1 MYSPPLTVPP
11 LKREI
16 YDLTVCRALFAA
28 WVFTYH
34 VDLHAQFSTYLG
46 PAACLIRRG
55 YLGVD
60 GFFLLSGFILARVH
74 PEFSYAA
81 AGSFRFW
88 GKRLARI
95 YPVHLAVLVLL
106 AAVAAS
112 GLALGIVPH
121 DPGRFSLAALGQDLL
136 LIQGWGVA
144 NQLAWN
150 YPSWS
155 ISTEWAGYL
164 LFPAIC
170 LAIARFR
177 PSASAILLGLCFTA
191 LGIVDLYFAHGLNLT
206 FADSLWRFFP
216 EFIAGILTAKLAPI
230 AAPRLPASRLAAAA
244 LPIIICGLLFSADA
258 LAVGGLWLLIACL
271 AMQADR
277 GAGNIFPTLDLLR
290 FMGILSYAFYMSF
303 ATIELFLAQ
312 LYGHEGWN
320 PADRKWAYAL
330 AMTCLTFIL
339 ALSLHHLIE
348 KPSRQLIDRW
358 LSEGGSTSFSEE
370 KEAKRLF

>member
-1 MYSPPLTVPP
+1 MTSST
-11 LKREI
+11 REI
-16 YDLTVCRALFAA
+16 TDLTVCRAIFAA

-34 VDLHAQFSTYLG
+34 VDLHADFSAHLG
-46 PAACLIRRG
+46 SAAGLIRRG

-74 PEFSYAA
+74 PEFGRSTT
-81 AGSFRFW
+81 GSLRFY

-164 LFPAIC
+164 LFPAFC
-170 LAIARFR
+170 VAIARLR
-177 PSASAILLGLCFTA
+177 QIPAIILLILCA
-191 LGIVDLYFAHGLNLT
+191 AVLAIVDHHFGQSLNLT

-216 EFIAGILTAKLAPI
+216 EFIAGILTARLAPE
-230 AAPRLPASRLAAAA
+230 AAPHAPTRLLAGIGVAAVIGA
-244 LPIIICGLLFSADA
+244 LLLRADTLVVA
-258 LAVGGLWLLIACL
+258 ALWLLITSL
-271 AMQADR
+271 AMRADN
-277 GAGNIFPTLDLLR
+277 GQKPIFPSLPLLR
-290 FMGILSYAFYMSF
+290 FLGILSYAFYMSF
-303 ATIELFLAQ
+303 ATVELFLAQ

-320 PADRKWAYAL
+320 PADRKWLYAL
-330 AMTCLTFIL
+330 AMTALTFVL
-339 ALSLHHLIE
+339 ALTLHHLVE
-348 KPSRQLIDRW
+348 KPSRQFIDRW
-358 LSEGGSTSFSEE
+358 LRPDKSFCGAFF
-370 KEAKRLF
+370 KKRPPNLP

>member
-1 MYSPPLTVPP
+1 VTP

-34 VDLHAQFSTYLG
+34 IDLHADFSAYLG
-46 PAACLIRRG
+46 PAAGLIRRG

-74 PEFSYAA
+74 PEFSNGS

-121 DPGRFSLAALGQDLL
+121 DSGRFSLVALGQDLL

-164 LFPAIC
+164 LFPAFC
-170 LAIARFR
+170 FCAARLAKTPAALGVVLCFAALAI
-177 PSASAILLGLCFTA
+177 
-191 LGIVDLYFAHGLNLT
+191 VDHHFAHGLNLT

-216 EFIAGILTAKLAPI
+216 EFIAGILTAKLAPVV
-230 AAPRLPASRLAAAA
+230 APYVPARLLAA
-244 LPIIICGLLFSADA
+244 IGFGLVGGTLLLGSDS
-258 LAVGGLWLLIACL
+258 LAVAGLWLLISSF
-271 AMQADR
+271 AMQAENER
-277 GAGNIFPTLDLLR
+277 PAIFPKLGTLR
-290 FMGILSYAFYMSF
+290 FLGILSYAFYMSF
-303 ATIELFLAQ
+303 ATVELFLAQ
-312 LYGHEGWN
+312 LYDHEGWD
-320 PADRKWAYAL
+320 PAQSKWAYAL
-330 AMTCLTFIL
+330 AMTLLTF
-339 ALSLHHLIE
+339 ALSLTLHFLVE
-348 KPSRQLIDRW
+348 KPSGQLIDRW
-358 LSEGGSTSFSEE
+358 LQTKSMKATAF
-370 KEAKRLF
+370 

>member
-1 MYSPPLTVPP
+1 MTVAPI
-11 LKREI
+11 KREI

-34 VDLHAQFSTYLG
+34 VDLHANFSAYLG
-46 PAACLIRRG
+46 SAAGLVRHG

-74 PEFSYAA
+74 PELSRTPID
-81 AGSFRFW
+81 SFRFW

-95 YPVHLAVLVLL
+95 YPVHLAVLLLL
-106 AAVAAS
+106 AAVAGS
-112 GLALGIVPH
+112 GIALGVVPH
-121 DPGRFSLAALGQDLL
+121 DPGRFSLTALGQDLL

-164 LFPAIC
+164 LFPALTFG
-170 LAIARFR
+170 LARLRII
-177 PSASAILLGLCFTA
+177 PSAILLVVCFAA
-191 LGIVDLYFAHGLNLT
+191 LAIVDHHFAHGLNLT

-216 EFIAGILTAKLAPI
+216 EFIAGIITAKLAPI
-230 AAPRLPASRLAAAA
+230 AAARVAGRGLAGLGFGVIFAA
-244 LPIIICGLLFSADA
+244 LLLGSDTSAV
-258 LAVGGLWLLIACL
+258 LGLWMLIACM
-271 AMQADR
+271 AMQADA
-277 GAGNIFPTLDLLR
+277 GAAPVFRNLNLLR
-290 FMGILSYAFYMSF
+290 FLGVLSYAFYMSF

-320 PADRKWAYAL
+320 PADQKCLYAL
-330 AMTCLTFIL
+330 AMTGLTFIL
-339 ALSLHHLIE
+339 ALTLHNLIE
-348 KPSRQLIDRW
+348 KPSRLMIDRW
-358 LSEGGSTSFSEE
+358 LEKP
-370 KEAKRLF
+370 KEAVAF

>member
-1 MYSPPLTVPP
+1 VTSP
-11 LKREI
+11 KREI

-34 VDLHAQFSTYLG
+34 IDLHADFSACLG
-46 PAACLIRRG
+46 PAAGLIRRG

-60 GFFLLSGFILARVH
+60 GFFLLSGFILASVH
-74 PEFSYAA
+74 PELAQNS
-81 AGSFRFW
+81 GSLRFW

-136 LIQGWGVA
+136 LVQGWGVA

-164 LFPAIC
+164 LFPALC
-170 LAIARFR
+170 FGIARLR
-177 PSASAILLGLCFTA
+177 PAPAAILLAFCFAA
-191 LGIVDLYFAHGLNLT
+191 LAIVDRHFAHGLNLT

-216 EFIAGILTAKLAPI
+216 EFIAGIITAKLAPLAAPHLPCRLLAVIGFAVTI
-230 AAPRLPASRLAAAA
+230 AALLPGSD
-244 LPIIICGLLFSADA
+244 I
-258 LAVGGLWLLIACL
+258 LAVAGLWLLIACMG
-271 AMQADR
+271 MQAGIGR
-277 GAGNIFPTLDLLR
+277 ATIFPRLNLLR
-290 FMGILSYAFYMSF
+290 FLGILSYAFYMSF

-320 PADRKWAYAL
+320 PADRKWLYAL

-339 ALSLHHLIE
+339 ALTLHNLIE
-348 KPSRQLIDRW
+348 KPSRLTIDRW
-358 LSEGGSTSFSEE
+358 LQE
-370 KEAKRLF
+370 KPSKAAAF

>member
-1 MYSPPLTVPP
+1 MTA

-16 YDLTVCRALFAA
+16 TDLTICRALFAA

-34 VDLHAQFSTYLG
+34 IDLHADFSAYLG

-74 PEFSYAA
+74 PEFSLSTTGA
-81 AGSFRFW
+81 FRFW

-95 YPVHLAVLVLL
+95 YPVHLAVLILL

-121 DPGRFSLAALGQDLL
+121 DPGRFSLIALLQDLL

-164 LFPAIC
+164 LFPIFCAGAARLARMPAAMLLILC
-170 LAIARFR
+170 FLILAI
-177 PSASAILLGLCFTA
+177 
-191 LGIVDLYFAHGLNLT
+191 VNHQFAHGLNLT

-216 EFIAGILTAKLAPI
+216 EFIAGTLTAKLVPTLAPQ
-230 AAPRLPASRLAAAA
+230 AQCRWLAGAGFG
-244 LPIIICGLLFSADA
+244 IIICGLLLHSDVSA
-258 LAVGGLWLLIACL
+258 VIGLWLLILSL
-271 AMQADR
+271 AMQADK
-277 GAGNIFPTLDLLR
+277 AGPPLFPNLVLLR
-290 FMGILSYAFYMSF
+290 FLGILSYAFYMSF
-303 ATIELFLAQ
+303 ATVELFLAQ
-312 LYGHEGWN
+312 LYSHEGWN
-320 PADRKWAYAL
+320 PANQKWAYAL
-330 AMTCLTFIL
+330 AMTLLTF
-339 ALSLHHLIE
+339 ALSLTLHHLIE
-348 KPSRQLIDRW
+348 KPARQSIDRW
-358 LSEGGSTSFSEE
+358 LQPNKPKKAAAF
-370 KEAKRLF
+370 

>member
-1 MYSPPLTVPP
+1 MTP
-11 LKREI
+11 LKGEI
-16 YDLTVCRALFAA
+16 IDLTVCRALFAA

-34 VDLHAQFSTYLG
+34 IDLHAHFSAYLG
-46 PAACLIRRG
+46 PAAGLIRRG

-74 PEFSYAA
+74 PEFSTGFV
-81 AGSFRFW
+81 GSFRFW

-95 YPVHLAVLVLL
+95 YPVHLAVLLLL
-106 AAVAAS
+106 AAIAAS

-121 DPGRFSLAALGQDLL
+121 DPGRFSLSALLQDLL

-164 LFPAIC
+164 LFPALCFCTVRLSQIPAALLLILC
-170 LAIARFR
+170 ALILAIA
-177 PSASAILLGLCFTA
+177 
-191 LGIVDLYFAHGLNLT
+191 DHYFAHGLNLT

-216 EFIAGILTAKLAPI
+216 EFFAGLLTAKLVPTVAPH
-230 AAPRLPASRLAAAA
+230 APSRLLAGIGFG
-244 LPIIICGLLFSADA
+244 IIICALLKGSDTSAVA
-258 LAVGGLWLLIACL
+258 GLWLLL
-271 AMQADR
+271 SSFAMQAD
-277 GAGNIFPTLDLLR
+277 AGRPQIFPKRNLLR
-290 FMGILSYAFYMSF
+290 FLGILSYAFYMSF

-320 PADRKWAYAL
+320 PANQKWAYAL
-330 AMTCLTFIL
+330 AMTLLTFAL
-339 ALSLHHLIE
+339 ALTLHHLIE
-348 KPSRQLIDRW
+348 KPARQSIDRW
-358 LSEGGSTSFSEE
+358 LQPDKARKAAAF
-370 KEAKRLF
+370 

>member
-1 MYSPPLTVPP
+1 MTP
-11 LKREI
+11 LKGEI
-16 YDLTVCRALFAA
+16 IDLTVCRALFAA

-34 VDLHAQFSTYLG
+34 IDLHAHFSAYLG
-46 PAACLIRRG
+46 PAAGLIRRG

-74 PEFSYAA
+74 PEFSRSA

-88 GKRLARI
+88 GRRLARI
-95 YPVHLAVLVLL
+95 YPVHLAVLILL
-106 AAVAAS
+106 AAIAAS

-121 DPGRFSLAALGQDLL
+121 DPGRFSLTALLQDLL

-164 LFPAIC
+164 LFPVFCSCAAR
-170 LAIARFR
+170 LAQKPA
-177 PSASAILLGLCFTA
+177 AILLILCFLILVA
-191 LGIVDLYFAHGLNLT
+191 VDHWFAHSLNLT

-216 EFIAGILTAKLAPI
+216 EFCAGILTAKLLPTVALQAP
-230 AAPRLPASRLAAAA
+230 ARWLAVTGFGF
-244 LPIIICGLLFSADA
+244 IICALLLGSDPW
-258 LAVGGLWLLIACL
+258 AVSGLWLLISSL
-271 AMQADR
+271 AMQASLGR
-277 GAGNIFPTLDLLR
+277 PPIFPALRLLR
-290 FMGILSYAFYMSF
+290 FLGILSYAFYMSF
-303 ATIELFLAQ
+303 ATVELLLAQ

-330 AMTCLTFIL
+330 AMTLLTF
-339 ALSLHHLIE
+339 ALSLTLHYLVE
-348 KPSRQLIDRW
+348 KPARQSVDRW
-358 LSEGGSTSFSEE
+358 LQPSKHKKAAAF
-370 KEAKRLF
+370 